1 MAVITISRL
10 VGSNGTLIGKEVAKR
25 MDYQYVDIDVVQKIM
40 NQYGEINFKNVYDSK
55 ISIWDRYM
63 GISEGMLDFFK
74 KVMLSIAKS
83 GNVVII
89 GRGSFVSLGK
99 YSDVLDVMVYAPIDT
114 RIKAIMEIRGIT
126 DPVKAEKYII
136 KKEEIRQSFIEQT
149 FNVQWNK
156 VDNFDMTF
164 NTGKLNTDF
173 VVDTIVIVE
182 KELEKTIK
190 SDQGFFTKD
199 IEADEVL
206 DNAVKN
212 LLGK

>member
-126 DPVKAEKYII
+126 DPEKAEKYII

-173 VVDTIVIVE
+173 VVDTIVIAE